1 MKAVG
6 ARSGRVAGRL
16 PVRVAWLL
24 LSTVAAA
31 VTVAEAQPQPQP
43 FVPPP
48 SAVQPSLP
56 EPATAHP
63 SATRPSAS
71 PAPEATRPG
80 AAVDPSPAVIT
91 PARAPTSQGKAVLV
105 PSLDR
110 AGGQPV
116 MLPARWFEANGR
128 TTPRPAP
135 AMVLLHGC
143 GGMLASRNRSAATT
157 PRLSPRF
164 AELAV
169 ELNAAGV
176 HVLVIDSLTPRGETE
191 LCTQRIG
198 ERRVTQRERRRDA
211 LGALAW
217 LARQPGV
224 DASRLGLLGWSN
236 GGSTVLAATNLQ
248 HPEVRRAA
256 VRPSVAVAFYPGCTA
271 EQARG
276 YEPAA
281 PLLLL
286 LGGADD
292 WTPPEPCEDLAR
304 ATATRVAPGLAPQ
317 FEVYPGAVH
326 GFDGAGPVR
335 HRSDVPNGVRP
346 GAGVLVGG
354 DPAAR
359 HESRVRLRQ
368 FLQERWQ
375 LPS

>member
-1 MKAVG
+1 M
-6 ARSGRVAGRL
+6 
-16 PVRVAWLL
+16 LL
-24 LSTVAAA
+24 TAAA
-31 VTVAEAQPQPQP
+31 SVATAAHAE
-43 FVPPP
+43 PPP
-48 SAVQPSLP
+48 SVALATPASAVAPVVG
-56 EPATAHP
+56 
-63 SATRPSAS
+63 AS
-71 PAPEATRPG
+71 PSRLTPPGPAPSR
-80 AAVDPSPAVIT
+80 
-91 PARAPTSQGKAVLV
+91 GKAVLV

-110 AGGQPV
+110 AGGRPV
-116 MLPARWFEANGR
+116 ALPARWFETSSGTAA
-128 TTPRPAP
+128 AP
-135 AMVLLHGC
+135 ALVLLHGC
-143 GGMLASRNRSAATT
+143 GGMYASRDRAGAKT

-176 HVLVIDSLTPRGETE
+176 HVLAIDSLSPRGETE

-248 HPEVRRAA
+248 HPEVRRTAW
-256 VRPSVAVAFYPGCTA
+256 RPSLAVAFYPGCTA

-281 PLLLL
+281 SLLML
-286 LGGADD
+286 LGADDD
-292 WTPPEPCEDLAR
+292 WTPPGPCEDLAR
-304 ATATRVAPGLAPQ
+304 ASSNRVAPGLAPQ
-317 FEVYPGAVH
+317 LEVYAGAVH

-335 HRSDVPNGVRP
+335 LRAEVPNGVRP
-346 GAGVLVGG
+346 GAGVHVGG

-359 HESRVRLRQ
+359 RESRGRLRQ

-375 LPS
+375 VPS